1 MQFLLQK
8 LRFCTPKHLRNET
21 GELWH
26 ENIMGY
32 LKEKKG

>member
-8 LRFCTPKHLRNET
+8 LNFCPPDNLRDKI

-32 LKEKKG
+32 LKGKKE